1 MKSKVLMY
9 GVSTYKNRGVEALV
23 QSTINQINKD
33 SYEISIASFD
43 HEYNKNYYKKAVS
56 KYVKHYKKTA
66 DLNDRERE
74 LESKYKQMPFDYNN
88 FELLY
93 QNDVVRQ
100 LKKSDISISIG
111 GDNYCY
117 DYCTWLY
124 SLDRKSCLLG
134 KKTVLWGVSLFEEID
149 DMQLVDD
156 IKNFDVVVVRESLT
170 YNAIKKYI
178 SNDKIIFSPDCAFS
192 LPIKRVNLAKW
203 YEDRKIVALNLSPL
217 TIKNDAQYDSVIN
230 LINHILKDTDYSILL
245 LPHVTTDDCNDL
257 TILKKI
263 KDDFEN
269 EDRIYLED
277 NDYNCNELKYIISNC
292 QILVAARTH
301 ASIAAY
307 STSVPTLVIG
317 YSVKSK
323 GIAKDIFG
331 SYDNYVISSD
341 KLSTNDLIKKFDYI
355 NDNKEEIK
363 ELLNKKMPSI
373 RQESAMIFTRVIK
386 KLDEQ
391 LKVCNDRECIG
402 CGVCVSKCHHG
413 AIRMD
418 RDKDGFMV
426 PSIDFSKCTKC
437 GSCKISCPIINKRVK
452 ESKFVPRFYGAKT
465 KKLDEQL
472 ESTSG
477 GVFSVLAR
485 SMFKLGGVVYG
496 CEMHNNKA
504 RHIRITKETELY
516 KIRGSKYIQS
526 TIYDSFPLVKDD
538 LKNNKKVLFSGTPCQ
553 IGALTSY
560 LNGDHKNLITVSVVC
575 HGVMNDK
582 VFSKYLNE
590 ISKEYDN
597 SDIEYF
603 NFRTKDNKWTQSSVK
618 YKVNNEIKVKSFLDD
633 SLMNLYLKN
642 LVIRDSCF
650 NCHYK
655 GKNNI
660 ADIIIGDFWGVE
672 VTHPEFLDQN
682 GVSFVQVNSS
692 KGNAYLD
699 NIKFFEQVDFI
710 KANRLEIEKYNPS
723 LVSSV
728 ENNFDRYNVFKEI
741 ENNSM
746 SMISKCYENK
756 KIVADVKHKVNNLN
770 NKVDSLNNKVFDLT
784 SENTELSNKIV
795 NIYASK
801 RWKLIDKPLNLVNK
815 FLGRM

>member
-1 MKSKVLMY
+1 MKKKILLY

-33 SYEISIASFD
+33 NYEISIASFD
-43 HEYNKNYYKKAVS
+43 HEYNKDYYKKDVN
-56 KYVKHYKKTA
+56 KYIKHYKKTE
-66 DLNDRERE
+66 DLTDRERE
-74 LESKYKQMPFDYNN
+74 LEEKYKNMPFDYNN

-93 QNDVVRQ
+93 QNDVVKQ

-124 SLDRKSCLLG
+124 SLDRKSCFLG

-156 IKNFDVVVVRESLT
+156 IKNFDVIVIRESLT
-170 YNAIKKYI
+170 YNAVKKYI
-178 SNDKIIFSPDCAFS
+178 PKEKIILTPDCAFS
-192 LPIKRVNLAKW
+192 LPIKKVNLAKW

-217 TIKNDAQYDSVIN
+217 TIKNDDQYRSVID
-230 LINHILKDTDYSILL
+230 LINHILNDTDYSILL

-257 TILKKI
+257 TILEKI
-263 KDDFEN
+263 KGDFKKEN
-269 EDRIYLED
+269 RIYLED
-277 NDYNCNELKYIISNC
+277 NDYNCNELKYIISKC
-292 QILVAARTH
+292 QLLIAARTH

-307 STSVPTLVIG
+307 STSVPALVIG

-331 SYDNYVISSD
+331 SYENYVISSD
-341 KLSTNDLIKKFDYI
+341 KLNTNDLIRKFDYI
-355 NDNKEEIK
+355 NDNSESIK
-363 ELLNKKMPSI
+363 NLLDEKMPSI
-373 RQESAMIFTRVIK
+373 RQEAAMIFTKVLD
-386 KLDEQ
+386 KLDKQ
-391 LKVCNDRECIG
+391 LKICNSRECIG
-402 CGVCVSKCHHG
+402 CGVCSLKCPHN
-413 AIRMD
+413 AIKMD
-418 RDKDGFMV
+418 KDQDGFMV
-426 PSIDFSKCTKC
+426 PKIDFSKCTKC
-437 GSCKISCPIINKRVK
+437 GTCKVSCPVINKKVRG
-452 ESKFVPRFYGAKT
+452 SKFVPKFYGAKT
-465 KKLDEQL
+465 KKLNEQL

-504 RHIRITKETELY
+504 RHIRITKEEELY

-526 TIYDSFPLVKDD
+526 TIYDTFSLVKED
-538 LKNNKKVLFSGTPCQ
+538 LNNNKKILFSGTPCQ
-553 IGALTSY
+553 IGALISY
-560 LNGDHKNLITVSVVC
+560 LKGDNKNLITVSVVC

-582 VFSKYLNE
+582 IFNKYLSE

-618 YKVNNEIKVKSFLDD
+618 YRVNNEIKIKSFLDD

-642 LVIRDSCF
+642 LVIRESCF

-682 GVSFVQVNSS
+682 GVSFVQVNSI
-692 KGNAYLD
+692 KGNSYLNEID
-699 NIKFFEQVDFI
+699 FFEQVDFI
-710 KANRLEIEKYNPS
+710 KACRSEIEKYNPS

-728 ENNFDRYNVFKEI
+728 ENNFDRYNVFKEM

-746 SMISKCYENK
+746 SMISKCYEGK
-756 KIVADVKHKVNNLN
+756 KSINDSKVKIDNLN
-770 NKVDSLNNKVFDLT
+770 SKVDDLT
-784 SENTELSNKIV
+784 SENTELNNKIV
-795 NIYASK
+795 NIYSSK
-801 RWKLIDKPLNLVNK
+801 RWKLIDKSLNLVNK
-815 FLGRM
+815 FLRRM